1 MATPL
6 RLGDKGPRVT
16 ALQSALIRAGYP
28 LPRFGADGS
37 LGGETM
43 AALAKY
49 TGKPISGEVPLEV
62 EAALTGAPPKPA
74 PGPVKRIGAWAMRAA
89 IFDPKSALAS
99 AQRAGLTDVS
109 LCAHAQD
116 EQGFEPFVSALK
128 AAEAC
133 RILADGGVRP
143 HLMFWPRPQVAHT
156 NAVLDYID
164 VAYRN
169 APSLGSVDLDAE
181 EQWTKSATRVTKGA
195 EVAAL
200 YRSRWPKGLPLAVNG
215 ITGALPKI
223 LDLVAV
229 ADVVWPQAYTANK
242 TGQTGTPGKR
252 QTDVAAAWRE
262 KIGSS
267 TKLCMGLAAY
277 EQEGAGGLMAAEAMR
292 RAFDA
297 AAQETDEIRYWSLG
311 NVDGGYA
318 LAFVKGKTAE
328 LRKRGG
334 T

>member
-1 MATPL
+1 MQPL
-6 RLGDKGPRVT
+6 RKGSKDPRVA
-16 ALQSALIRAGYP
+16 ALQSKLIKLGYALP
-28 LPRFGADGS
+28 KFGADGS
-37 LGGETM
+37 LGDETL
-43 AALAKY
+43 AAVAKFARS
-49 TGKPISGEVPLEV
+49 PVSSAIPLDV
-62 EAALTGAPPKPA
+62 EAAILATTLPA
-74 PGPVKRIGAWAMRAA
+74 PAVKRIGAWAMRAA

-116 EQGFEPFVSALK
+116 ESWFEPFVSPVK

-133 RILADGGVRP
+133 RVLADGGVRP
-143 HLMFWPRPQVAHT
+143 HLMFWPRPQLAHT
-156 NAVLDYID
+156 NEVLDYIEA
-164 VAYRN
+164 AYRN
-169 APSLGSVDLDAE
+169 APCLGSVDLDAE

-215 ITGALPKI
+215 ITAALPKI
-223 LDLVAV
+223 IDLVAV

-252 QTDVAAAWRE
+252 QADVAAAWRE
-262 KIGSS
+262 KIGPN

-277 EQEGAGGLMAAEAMR
+277 EQDGAGGLTAAEAMR

-318 LAFVKGKTAE
+318 LAFVKGKTAG
-328 LRKRGG
+328 LGK
-334 T
+334 